1 MACQAPGSSV
11 APLGKSGEGIVLAR
25 TGKTRGSETR
35 NMKSRAA
42 DVVFEGVLI
51 PRDTRS
57 AKLARNGITTD
68 EEMAKFLTAVFA
80 DTLKGKI
87 VLPKTNSESER
98 SSPILNGLEEE
109 VKLGLPIGIQ
119 AMSIKRPRGAKGKKS

>member
-1 MACQAPGSSV
+1 M
-11 APLGKSGEGIVLAR
+11 AR
-25 TGKTRGSETR
+25 TVKTRGGKTR

-51 PRDTRS
+51 PKDTRS
-57 AKLARNGITTD
+57 AKLARNGITND

-87 VLPKTNSESER
+87 VLPKTNSESEG
-98 SSPILNGLEEE
+98 SSPILNGLEEK

-119 AMSIKRPRGAKGKKS
+119 AMSGVKRPRASQGKNT